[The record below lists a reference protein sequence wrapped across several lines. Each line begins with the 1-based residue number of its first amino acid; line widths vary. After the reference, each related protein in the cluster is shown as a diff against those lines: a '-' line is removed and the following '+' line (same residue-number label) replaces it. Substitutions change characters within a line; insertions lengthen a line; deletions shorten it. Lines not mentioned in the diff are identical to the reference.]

1 MEQRDQARQG
11 PEPQASGLEALGLA
25 CYRGDHCLF
34 DGVDLRVDRGQLM
47 RIEGANGSGKTS
59 LLRMLAGLSRPDH
72 GEVLWQGIP
81 IEQRRSGYQGAL
93 GYLGHLLGLK
103 LDLTLEE
110 NLRLMAA
117 LRGKGQALKDMDR
130 VLSDLDLLSR
140 RSLRA
145 RVLSQGQRQRAA
157 LAALTL
163 FGGTLWIMDEPYTA
177 LDAEGIRLTEALI
190 DAHLEKG
197 GMVILTSHQILSTRA
212 DARRF
217 SL

>member
-1 MEQRDQARQG
+1 MNQRDRARHDLKH
-11 PEPQASGLEALGLA
+11 ASGLEARALS
-25 CYRGDHCLF
+25 CYRSDYCLF
-34 DGVDLRVDRGQLM
+34 EDVDLRIDAGQLV

-59 LLRMLAGLSRPDH
+59 LLRILAGLSRPDH
-72 GEVLWQGIP
+72 GEVLWEGLP
-81 IEQRRSGYQGAL
+81 IDQRRSGYQGAL

-103 LDLTLEE
+103 LDLTLDE

-117 LRGKGQALKDMDR
+117 LRGGCQDLAAIDR
-130 VLSDLDLLSR
+130 VLSQLGLLSR

-157 LAALTL
+157 LAALSL

-177 LDAEGIRLTEALI
+177 LDAEGIQLAEALI
-190 DAHLEKG
+190 DAHLEQG
-197 GMVILTSHQILSTRA
+197 GMVILTSHQTPSTRV